1 MTGKASQLLDAVR
14 AELTPDAGHNRL
26 VPAIDAG
33 RAPLA
38 AIGALATEELLIV
51 PSDRRSFL
59 TLAAH
64 AVEPAAADF
73 FAELGKGENIVLGT
87 LPAMADAAG
96 FDERVRAAYRPS
108 AGCQAYPAFLAW
120 LALNADPAA
129 VVLAVTANFAAWG
142 SSCATLS
149 AALRREYGFG
159 DEACAF
165 VDFFATPA
173 PALEELAVAAIQQA
187 LDAGRP
193 VDAGREHGR
202 LLQDYE
208 TMFWNTIADQ
218 RPAR

>member
-1 MTGKASQLLDAVR
+1 MTEKAQQLLDSVR
-14 AELTPDAGHNRL
+14 EDLTPDNDHNRL
-26 VPAIDAG
+26 VPAIAAG
-33 RAPLA
+33 RAPVA

-59 TLAAH
+59 MLAAN

-73 FAELGKGENIVLGT
+73 FADLGKGENLVLGT

-96 FDERVRAAYRPS
+96 FDERVRRDYRPA
-108 AGCQAYPAFLAW
+108 AGCQAYPAYLAW

-142 SSCATLS
+142 SYCATLS
-149 AALRREYGFG
+149 TALRREYGFG

-165 VDFFATPA
+165 VDFFASPA

-193 VDAGREHGR
+193 VEAGRTYGR

-208 TMFWNTIADQ
+208 LMFWNTLAD
-218 RPAR
+218 